1 MLDLIRR
8 ITKASEAKKKFAEFR
23 AGDTIEVFVKV
34 KEGEK
39 ERVQIFKGVVI
50 KMQGAGI
57 SRTFTVRKISD
68 GVGVERTFPLAS
80 PSLDKVGLVS
90 KGKVRRSK
98 LYYLRALE
106 GKKARIESEVYGADG
121 SLHSVTR
128 ATNAK
133 NDAKN
138 AAKKQKEIAPSAEG

>member
-8 ITKASEAKKKFAEFR
+8 ITKASENKKKFAEFR
-23 AGDTIEVFVKV
+23 PGDTIEVFVKV

-80 PSLDKVGLVS
+80 PSVDKIGLVS
-90 KGKVRRSK
+90 QGKVRRSK

-106 GKKARIESEVYGADG
+106 GKKARIESEIYGADG

-133 NDAKN
+133 NAK
-138 AAKKQKEIAPSAEG
+138 AAESKKQKEVAPSAEG